1 LSGEYVNKLKRRAKA
16 FLREALSVEEPD
28 LAVFFVEQAMQLY
41 AKAVCFELF
50 GELVRGHKVRGLLAV
65 LIKMLEERGFKNV
78 ADKLLEFVDKN
89 RRVLVT
95 AEEAYTMSR
104 P

>member
-1 LSGEYVNKLKRRAKA
+1 
-16 FLREALSVEEPD
+16 
-28 LAVFFVEQAMQLY
+28 
-41 AKAVCFELF
+41 
-50 GELVRGHKVRGLLAV
+50 
-65 LIKMLEERGFKNV
+65 MLEERGFKNV

-104 P
+104 YGESSYTSEEAKKVAMSASELVNLL

>member
-1 LSGEYVNKLKRRAKA
+1 
-16 FLREALSVEEPD
+16 
-28 LAVFFVEQAMQLY
+28 M
-41 AKAVCFELF
+41 
-50 GELVRGHKVRGLLAV
+50 RGLLAV

-78 ADKLLEFVDKN
+78 ADKLLELVDKN

-104 P
+104 YGESSYTSEEAKKVAMSASELVNLLEVVKAVKGV